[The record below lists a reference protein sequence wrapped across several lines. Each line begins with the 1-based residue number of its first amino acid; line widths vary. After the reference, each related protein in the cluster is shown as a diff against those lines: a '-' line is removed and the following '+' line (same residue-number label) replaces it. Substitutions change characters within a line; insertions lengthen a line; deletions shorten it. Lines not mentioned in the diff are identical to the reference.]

1 MLIMEATTTV
11 GCVNRCDCCPQ
22 DVLDRAYGEDRR
34 KFRLV
39 DFEKCLST
47 IPKQCEIGFC
57 GFSEPFL
64 NPICSQMIAATT
76 SMGFQQRLLTTLV
89 GFRKYDIPFLKRS
102 KIHYIRFHIPDTE
115 HFRFPTT
122 KWIALHSLFYSMELA
137 ADYDYMTM
145 GEIDPL
151 LLDYLYSQSVSL
163 HYIMHPDLISRAGN
177 LRDQTPLGGN
187 LYCSQDRWHYNVLLP
202 NGDVYLCCMDF
213 GLKHRLGNLLT
224 QPYEEIYH
232 RAEELRLADHSQ
244 MICAQCEL
252 AVSGHWTN
260 PFGRPTAI

>member
-1 MLIMEATTTV
+1 MNILEITTTV

-34 KFRLV
+34 KFRLA

-64 NPICSQMIAATT
+64 NPICSQMMLAAS

-89 GFRKYDIPFLKRS
+89 GFRKYDIPLLKRS
-102 KIHYIRFHIPDTE
+102 KIHYIRFHVPDTH
-115 HFRFPTT
+115 HFLFPTT
-122 KWIALHSLFYSMELA
+122 KWIALHSLFYSMELP
-137 ADYDYMTM
+137 ADYDYMAM
-145 GEIDPL
+145 GAVDPL
-151 LLDYLYSQSVSL
+151 IESYLQSVGVRCVT
-163 HYIMHPDLISRAGN
+163 HPALLTRAGN
-177 LRDQTPLGGN
+177 LGERPAIQGDT
-187 LYCSQDRWHYNVLLP
+187 YCSQDRWHYNVLLP

-213 GLKHRLGNLLT
+213 GLEHRLGNLLI
-224 QPYEEIYH
+224 QSYEEIYH
-232 RAEELRLADHSQ
+232 RAEQLRLADHSN
-244 MICAQCEL
+244 MICARCEL
-252 AVSGHWTN
+252 AVPGHWTN